1 LEIVL
6 SQEEIEAVRKN
17 KREIEKRFSD
27 LEGLERTLRYLKLRY
42 LQDQRDR
49 LRAKLEEMRKLYE
62 EMIEFEEKAKRDK
75 ELMMTFRKGLSEEN
89 SKLRSELEGRK

>member
-1 LEIVL
+1 MEIVL